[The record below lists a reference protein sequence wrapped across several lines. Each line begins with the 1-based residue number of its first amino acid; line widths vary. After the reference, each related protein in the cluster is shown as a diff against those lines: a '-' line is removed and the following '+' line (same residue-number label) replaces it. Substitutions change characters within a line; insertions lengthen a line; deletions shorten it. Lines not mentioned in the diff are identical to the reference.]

1 MPIPNCHCRI
11 HYSCDVM
18 RSARLNHNLLYVIR
32 VLIELNE
39 DLNVVKSQILL
50 LDPLPMLNKIFS
62 MATQHECQISSI
74 PVSTDESKILE
85 NVVDHRRPP
94 FKISRYKICTF
105 YGKSGQTIDICYRK
119 HGVPPHLLCNPSSNA
134 YNAHTDYIENVHPD
148 SSCNPQNDHQTPPYF
163 TIEQYHSLMS
173 LLQASNMGK
182 PSTNTSFSN
191 QVSSFHSVGHQ
202 STVNTRKLSS
212 CLCLVNNL
220 TLGSWIIDSGA
231 SDNICG
237 SLH

>member
-11 HYSCDVM
+11 HCSCDVM

-32 VLIELNE
+32 VLTELNE

-134 YNAHTDYIENVHPD
+134 YNDHTDYIENVHPD

-191 QVSSFHSVGHQ
+191 
-202 STVNTRKLSS
+202 
-212 CLCLVNNL
+212 
-220 TLGSWIIDSGA
+220 
-231 SDNICG
+231 
-237 SLH
+237 